1 MSKFN
6 TAHARTNV
14 HAPITAS
21 RAEGKRTFQGG
32 QAFSRDARSELF
44 VLAVANMVA
53 ERTFYE
59 SASSRDARFE
69 SLVAQVAV
77 EDPMWMKAFLPWL
90 RNEANM
96 RSASLVGALEAVRAL
111 CLTTCDAA
119 RCTKQPEFVSV
130 EEGNRLRC
138 KEHTFATCAPIGR
151 REMIA
156 SVLQRADEPGEALA
170 YWLGK
175 YGRPLPDALKRGVMD
190 AATRLY
196 RDKSAMKYDTP
207 SHSVRFADVVEL
219 CHPNPKAAWRSD
231 LFKWLL
237 DRRPGRRRKVGGKHV
252 ETPTSLR
259 AVAARDRLREAVKV
273 DKSALLDAEALDAA
287 GVTWEQALSEAGKD
301 VDKAALWEAKIPSMG
316 YMALLRNLKGFD
328 EAGISDAVAAQV
340 AARIADPDEVKRS
353 KQFPFRFLSAWR
365 AVPSMRWAQP
375 LETALG
381 YSLQNVPALPGR
393 TLILVDQS
401 GSMFWANAAHSA
413 VKLSEIAAVFGSALA
428 LRAEHAR
435 LVQYGSNSER
445 VQFAPGVGSLLRV
458 AERFHDMGGT
468 NTAAAVN
475 AHYAGHDRVII
486 ITDEQ
491 TSQSYGYSVTGHL
504 VGPGDLVP
512 KDIPMYTWNLAGYQY
527 GHDVAG
533 AHRRYTFGGLTD
545 QAWSAIELLEAGHN
559 GQWPF

>member
-6 TAHARTNV
+6 TAHARPNV

-44 VLAVANMVA
+44 VLAVANMVS
-53 ERTFYE
+53 EHTFYE
-59 SASSRDARFE
+59 SASARDARFE
-69 SLVAQVAV
+69 GLIHLVAIQHP
-77 EDPMWMKAFLPWL
+77 EWMARFLAWL
-90 RNEANM
+90 RAEANM
-96 RSASLVGALEAVRAL
+96 RSASLVGALEAARAL
-111 CLTTCDAA
+111 LDAG
-119 RCTKQPEFVSV
+119 KP
-130 EEGNRLRC
+130 G
-138 KEHTFATCAPIGR
+138 GR
-151 REMIA
+151 QIVA
-156 SVLQRADEPGEALA
+156 SALQRADEPGEALA
-170 YWLGK
+170 YWITK
-175 YGRPLPDALKRGVMD
+175 YGKPIPKPVKRGIMD
-190 AATRLY
+190 AAVRLY
-196 RDKSAMKYDTP
+196 RDKSALKYDTP

-219 CHPNPKAAWRSD
+219 CHPNPKVFWRSE
-231 LFKWLL
+231 LFRWLL
-237 DRRPGRRRKVGGKHV
+237 DRRPGRKRKVGGKHV
-252 ETPTSLR
+252 EVPQALR

-273 DKSALLDAEALDAA
+273 DKAALLDAEALDAA

-301 VDKAALWEAKIPSMG
+301 VDKAALWEAKIPSLG

-328 EAGISDAVAAQV
+328 EAGISDEVAAQV
-340 AARIADPDEVKRS
+340 AARIADPEQVKRS

-381 YSLQNVPALPGR
+381 HSLQNVPALPGR

-401 GSMFWANAAHSA
+401 GSMFWSHAGKSQ
-413 VKLSEIAAVFGSALA
+413 VKLSEIAAVFGAALA

-435 LVQYGSNSER
+435 LVQYGTLSE
-445 VQFAPGVGSLLRV
+445 VVKFAPGVASLLRV
-458 AERFHDMGGT
+458 AERFREMGGT
-468 NTAAAVN
+468 NTAAAVS

-512 KDIPMYTWNLAGYQY
+512 KEIPVYTWNLAGYQY

-533 AHRRYTFGGLTD
+533 SARRYTFGGLTD